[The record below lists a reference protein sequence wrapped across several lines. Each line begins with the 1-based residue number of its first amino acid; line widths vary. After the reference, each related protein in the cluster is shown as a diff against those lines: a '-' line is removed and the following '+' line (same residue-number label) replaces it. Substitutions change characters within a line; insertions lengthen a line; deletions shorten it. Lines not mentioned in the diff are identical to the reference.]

1 MLAKYYLVWS
11 IPFCQHKK
19 RKKKWRKQNSCPSS
33 DSDEIGTMKKT
44 KLLYP
49 FFGNWLYS
57 INHHQVKTLQSHIVA
72 ITARY
77 LQGKSQ
83 SNSTIVCYFFCL
95 VLPIPA
101 FLGDDSLIPFCP
113 YGIDSF
119 CIHHLEELIICS
131 FAFSIVDHPNASKYG
146 LFSKPQ

>member
-19 RKKKWRKQNSCPSS
+19 RKKKWRKNKIVAPPRTLMKF
-33 DSDEIGTMKKT
+33 GTMKKT

-57 INHHQVKTLQSHIVA
+57 ISHHQVKTLQRHIVA

-95 VLPIPA
+95 VLPFPA

-113 YGIDSF
+113 YGI